1 MRPNL
6 TKEVAKSGKPALG
19 MMANVASPLLAEA
32 LGHSGYDFLIV
43 DMQHGE
49 TDMHTIQAML
59 QAVSATPATPL
70 VRVPANLPV
79 YIQRILDFGAYGLI
93 VPMVNTPGEAA
104 AAVEAVRFPPK
115 GNRSFGPFRASIY
128 GGGDYFAKSA
138 SELLTLVMLET
149 AQGVANAEEILDID
163 GVDGCFIGPGDLNI
177 SLGFTP
183 DTLPVLAPETET
195 AIAKILTAAKT
206 KGKIAGIQTFSFDDA
221 RKRIAQGFHL
231 VSVLT
236 DLRMLRAQVAEA
248 AKAMRAAAG
257 R

>member
-6 TKEVAKSGKPALG
+6 TRQVAKTGKPALG
-19 MMANVASPLLAEA
+19 MMANIASPLLAEA
-32 LGHSGYDFLIV
+32 LGHSGYDFVIV

-49 TDMHTIQAML
+49 TDMHTIQGML
-59 QAVSATPATPL
+59 QALSATPATPL

-79 YIQRILDFGAYGLI
+79 YIQRILDFGAYGLV

-104 AAVEAVRFPPK
+104 AVVEAVRFPPR

-128 GGGDYFAKSA
+128 GGGDYFAASA

-149 AQGVANAEEILDID
+149 AQAVANAEEILRID
-163 GVDGCFIGPGDLNI
+163 GVDGCFVGPGDLNI

-183 DTLPVLAPETET
+183 DTLPNLAPETEA
-195 AIAKILTAAKT
+195 AIGSILAAAKAT
-206 KGKIAGIQTFSFDDA
+206 GKIAGIQTFSLDDA
-221 RKRIAQGFHL
+221 KKRVAQGFGL

-236 DLRMLRAQVAEA
+236 DLRMLRPQVAEA
-248 AKAMRAAAG
+248 ARTMRAAAG